1 MRKRYK
7 LGIIGTIL
15 YIFSIGLSDYAAN
28 NIAEEIFTGVLIV
41 LGFPIVITYFGL
53 SYALTLNGLH
63 KLIAIAISIALLPL
77 LIVINYLLLQL
88 T

>member
-1 MRKRYK
+1 MKKRYK
-7 LGIIGTIL
+7 LGIIITIL
-15 YIFSIGLSDYAAN
+15 YVFLIWLSDYTSN
-28 NIAEEIFTGVLIV
+28 NIAGNIFTGVLIV
-41 LGFPIVITYFGL
+41 LSFPIVITYFGL

-77 LIVINYLLLQL
+77 LIVISYLLLQL